1 MAQVQCPFDP
11 SSFQDFNFYP
21 GVGRCALRVPES
33 VKLGVVA
40 SDAQCLCTAVGQ
52 EPVNW
57 RGNCDGQRYLLGFLA
72 SFLGLGGHI
81 AKQTDST
88 AIMQLWKSQLLNP
101 VQDLWAH
108 GATSLVILSQV
119 FSRSIAVSTGEQ
131 VALSSGVCPYLFALA
146 YPYSFIFAPR
156 KPNLELSNWHS
167 FLIKKQSSKLIF
179 CCSSVHCP
187 FFNGILVPYEQRLP
201 AFHRTPKQ
209 FQAVSNVLSRG
220 SG

>member
-21 GVGRCALRVPES
+21 GVGRCTLRVPES

-40 SDAQCLCTAVGQ
+40 SDAQCLCSPVGQ
-52 EPVNW
+52 ETVNW

-101 VQDLWAH
+101 VQDLCAH

-146 YPYSFIFAPR
+146 YPILP
-156 KPNLELSNWHS
+156 P
-167 FLIKKQSSKLIF
+167 FLHF
-179 CCSSVHCP
+179 
-187 FFNGILVPYEQRLP
+187 
-201 AFHRTPKQ
+201 RT
-209 FQAVSNVLSRG
+209 
-220 SG
+220 

>member
-1 MAQVQCPFDP
+1 MEIIPHSYSAMAQVQCPFDP

-21 GVGRCALRVPES
+21 GVGRCTLRVPES

-40 SDAQCLCTAVGQ
+40 SDAQCLCSPVGQ
-52 EPVNW
+52 ETVNW

-108 GATSLVILSQV
+108 GATSFFLKSFPDPLLYPQENKLRLVL
-119 FSRSIAVSTGEQ
+119 GY
-131 VALSSGVCPYLFALA
+131 ALSFRTGLP
-146 YPYSFIFAPR
+146 P
-156 KPNLELSNWHS
+156 
-167 FLIKKQSSKLIF
+167 FLHF
-179 CCSSVHCP
+179 
-187 FFNGILVPYEQRLP
+187 
-201 AFHRTPKQ
+201 RT
-209 FQAVSNVLSRG
+209 
-220 SG
+220 